1 MNLLTTISRWAI
13 PVIILLILGIG
24 MVKRVRLYEV
34 FIQGAMEGIKT
45 TVKLT
50 PYLLAIFVAI
60 GVFRSS
66 GALDLMVKCLG
77 PVLKR
82 LSIPAELVPL
92 GILKPLSGSA
102 TLGFTAELLQKYGPD
117 SPLGLMASL
126 IQGGSET
133 TFYVLSLYLGSV
145 QIRDGRHLLLV
156 GLLNEWFVFLLA
168 ITAGMLLAR

>member
-1 MNLLTTISRWAI
+1 MNLLVTISHWAV
-13 PVIILLILGIG
+13 PVIILLILVVG

-66 GALDLMVKCLG
+66 GALGLIVRLLE
-77 PVLKR
+77 PVLKG
-82 LSIPAELVPL
+82 LGVPAELVPL
-92 GILKPLSGSA
+92 GLLKPLSGSA
-102 TLGFTAELLQKYGPD
+102 TLGFAAELLQKHSPD

-126 IQGGSET
+126 IQGSSET

-145 QIRDGRHLLLV
+145 GIRDGRHLLLV

-168 ITAGMLLAR
+168 IMAGMMLAN

>member
-1 MNLLTTISRWAI
+1 MNLLTTISRWAV
-13 PVIILLILGIG
+13 PLIILLFLGAG

-66 GALDLMVKCLG
+66 GALGLMVNCLE
-77 PVLKR
+77 PILKGLR
-82 LSIPAELVPL
+82 IPAELVPL

-102 TLGFTAELLQKYGPD
+102 TLGFAAELLQKHGPD

-126 IQGGSET
+126 IQGSSET

-145 QIRDGRHLLLV
+145 QIRDGRHLLMV

>member
-1 MNLLTTISRWAI
+1 MNLLVTISHWAV
-13 PVIILLILGIG
+13 PVIILLILGAG
-24 MVKRVRLYEV
+24 VVKKVRLYEV

-60 GVFRSS
+60 GIFRSS
-66 GALDLMVKCLG
+66 GALGLVVKLLEPFLKGLG
-77 PVLKR
+77 
-82 LSIPAELVPL
+82 IPSELIPL
-92 GILKPLSGSA
+92 GFLKPLSGSA
-102 TLGFTAELLQKYGPD
+102 TLGFAAELLQKHGPD

-126 IQGGSET
+126 IQGSSET

-168 ITAGMLLAR
+168 IMAGMMLAN

>member
-1 MNLLTTISRWAI
+1 MNLLITISQWAV
-13 PVIILLILGIG
+13 PVIILLILGVG

-60 GVFRSS
+60 GLFRSS
-66 GALDLMVKCLG
+66 GALDLLVGLLKPILKGLG
-77 PVLKR
+77 V
-82 LSIPAELVPL
+82 PAELIPL
-92 GILKPLSGSA
+92 GLLKPLSGSA
-102 TLGFTAELLQKYGPD
+102 TLGFAAELLQKKGPD

-126 IQGGSET
+126 IQGSSET

-168 ITAGMLLAR
+168 IMAGMMLSR